1 MWKADS
7 TMCGRSIELRGGG
20 GGPRSRSQV
29 STNYLVALATS
40 LLFSRPV
47 SSSAQGKSWS
57 LSLYSFYSPNYQK
70 RYFTPWDVDFV
81 LEFES
86 QKH

>member
-7 TMCGRSIELRGGG
+7 TTCGRSIELRGGG
-20 GGPRSRSQV
+20 GPRSRSQV
-29 STNYLVALATS
+29 PTNYLVALATS